1 MSRRPLLQE
10 GTITNSSV
18 ARPDRGGEALLR
30 GAPAVLEPL
39 EWETDSLEDGARL
52 FLDADHTFAELP
64 EALSGKSFI
73 RSSFFGTRKVCRQPG
88 IAFAITP
95 ARGQGRPSRADQLER
110 MAFRQASVPAI
121 RVFSDGTAVDCSVY
135 QKQMREG
142 ERIDIGSPGLV
153 LTTDAPWCVL
163 VAAAHTSAGKTGD
176 HERIWTRRW
185 FSVGPARPKSFLAST
200 GTELHYCSRSSRSC
214 RVLYPR
220 PWYGPVAQRPLSCRR
235 PVLAARRRTGPPD
248 DVAQRRRRQKLAA
261 AA

>member
-64 EALSGKSFI
+64 EALAGRSFI

-95 ARGQGRPSRADQLER
+95 ARGQGSPSRADQLER
-110 MAFRQASVPAI
+110 MAFRQVRVPAI

-153 LTTDAPWCVL
+153 LTADAPWCVL
-163 VAAAHTSAGKTGD
+163 VAA
-176 HERIWTRRW
+176 RIRL
-185 FSVGPARPKSFLAST
+185 PARPATMPDMDAAMVHHRTSAPEILSR
-200 GTELHYCSRSSRSC
+200 LH
-214 RVLYPR
+214 
-220 PWYGPVAQRPLSCRR
+220 W
-235 PVLAARRRTGPPD
+235 RRTIPSQP
-248 DVAQRRRRQKLAA
+248 KFPIM
-261 AA
+261 

>member
-1 MSRRPLLQE
+1 M
-10 GTITNSSV
+10 
-18 ARPDRGGEALLR
+18 
-30 GAPAVLEPL
+30 
-39 EWETDSLEDGARL
+39 EDGARL

-64 EALSGKSFI
+64 EALTGRSFI

-88 IAFAITP
+88 VAFAITP

-110 MAFRQASVPAI
+110 MAFRQVSVPAI

-153 LTTDAPWCVL
+153 LTADAPWCVL

-176 HERIWTRRW
+176 HAGYGRGDGSSSDQRARNP
-185 FSVGPARPKSFLAST
+185 FSPPLAQNYT
-200 GTELHYCSRSSRSC
+200 IAAEVPDHV

-220 PWYGPVAQRPLSCRR
+220 PWYCPVAQRPLSCRR